1 MTKHVKKTIFVLVA
15 AIFVL
20 GFCVAAFSACGNK
33 GVHEHS
39 IYPVEAR
46 AATCTEEGVK
56 ECDKCIYCEQY
67 FIDGNP
73 VDESEVII
81 PIDPDNHSNLTER
94 PAVAATCVENGNV
107 AYEYCSSCNKYYVDG
122 VEVAEEQLADE
133 ITIPATGNHTFNDK
147 GNCTTCDGYRVT
159 YDTNKTA
166 VVDKTNAVDFVA
178 TSKGSVHTSA
188 DKQTWYD
195 TLIAEKMT
203 FAAQISGS
211 EYTEVGEF
219 GGRSVSFT
227 SLDEEA
233 VRNTFMRFSP
243 GVDGEAYVGKFILTF
258 DVSVSSEAVID
269 RLGARIADKTA
280 TEIKTTEGSEDT
292 PAITASQDPLHGEDA
307 GNKEGGN
314 AVPCTLAP
322 GAKYRFR
329 YLMETTA
336 ADQLVQLYI
345 CFKNMATFTLSEMHF
360 IPLPEEAATG
370 IVTTEE
376 LYFGK
381 AYTGVKVVNTVDGND
396 FFDAYQWETFGSSS
410 TMRGEE
416 LYDDNGYLVFTKDTA
431 SRFTLFNTVQKTTG
445 DTAGAYTHLGDNG
458 GNVTKGGGEAMYNKE
473 YKYTF
478 TLTATGE
485 FDLMTLGASK
495 SAAPR
500 SDDQGGIYLNFAED
514 GTVTIYHTI
523 GSTTKRSIGEFS
535 GASTFVPGEVT
546 TISVTFNRVDSGTL
560 TMVLEVNG
568 EAVQFSADSVVNAD
582 KFSAE
587 GSVFKTVN
595 VLNDS
600 GLGGRVG
607 FAPMD
612 DTVVTVTDLAIAYPS
627 QE

>member
-1 MTKHVKKTIFVLVA
+1 MTKHVKKIIFALFAAVFVLAFSVA
-15 AIFVL
+15 AL
-20 GFCVAAFSACGNK
+20 SACGE
-33 GVHEHS
+33 GSGTHEHA
-39 IYPVEAR
+39 IYPVAGR

-56 ECDKCIYCEQY
+56 DCDQCIYCEQY
-67 FIDGNP
+67 FIDGQP
-73 VDESEVII
+73 VEASDVII
-81 PIDPDNHSNLTER
+81 PIDPNNHAAYVER
-94 PAVAATCVENGNV
+94 EATAPTCVEPGNK
-107 AYEYCSSCNKYYVDG
+107 AYEYCSACEKYYLEG
-122 VEVAEEQLADE
+122 EEVTEEQLADE

-147 GNCTTCDGYRVT
+147 GNCTTCDGYRMT
-159 YDTNKTA
+159 YDTGKTA
-166 VVDKTNAVDFVA
+166 VVDKTNKFDFVA
-178 TSKGSVHTSA
+178 TSRGGVHTST

-211 EYTEVGEF
+211 DYTEVGEF
-219 GGRSVSFT
+219 GGGSVSFT

-307 GNKEGGN
+307 GDKEGGN
-314 AVPCTLAP
+314 AVPCTLDP

-360 IPLPEEAATG
+360 IPLTEEAATG

-381 AYTGVKVVNTVDGND
+381 AYTGVKVVNTVDGKD

-410 TMRGEE
+410 TVRGEE

-431 SRFTLFNTVQKTTG
+431 SRFTLFDTVEKA
-445 DTAGAYTHLGDNG
+445 AGSYTHLGD
-458 GNVTKGGGEAMYNKE
+458 KGTNITAMAETMYNKE

-495 SAAPR
+495 STAPR
-500 SDDQGGIYLNFAED
+500 SDGQGGIYLNFAED

-523 GSTTKRSIGEFS
+523 GSPTKRSIGEFS
-535 GASTFVPGEVT
+535 GASTFVPGEET

-582 KFSAE
+582 KFFAE

-612 DTVVTVTDLAIAYPS
+612 DTVVTVTDLVIAYPS
-627 QE
+627 ME

>member
-1 MTKHVKKTIFVLVA
+1 MTKHVKKIIFALFAAVFVLAFSVA
-15 AIFVL
+15 AL
-20 GFCVAAFSACGNK
+20 SACGE
-33 GVHEHS
+33 GSGTHEHA
-39 IYPVEAR
+39 IYPVAGR

-56 ECDKCIYCEQY
+56 DCDQCIYCEQY
-67 FIDGNP
+67 FIDGQP
-73 VDESEVII
+73 VEASDVII
-81 PIDPDNHSNLTER
+81 PIDPNNH
-94 PAVAATCVENGNV
+94 AAYVEHEATAPTCVEPGNK
-107 AYEYCSSCNKYYVDG
+107 AYEYCSACEKYYLEG
-122 VEVAEEQLADE
+122 EEVTEEQLADV

-178 TSKGSVHTSA
+178 TSKGSVHTST

-203 FAAQISGS
+203 FAAQISRS
-211 EYTEVGEF
+211 DYTEVSEF
-219 GGRSVSFT
+219 GGGSVSFT
-227 SLDEEA
+227 NLDEEA

-307 GNKEGGN
+307 GDKEGGN

-360 IPLPEEAATG
+360 IPLTEEAATG

-396 FFDAYQWETFGSSS
+396 FFDAYQWETFGSSP
-410 TMRGEE
+410 TMRDEE

-431 SRFTLFNTVQKTTG
+431 SRFTLFNTVEKA
-445 DTAGAYTHLGDNG
+445 AGSYTHLGDNG
-458 GNVTKGGGEAMYNKE
+458 TNITAMAQTMYNKE

-495 SAAPR
+495 STAPR
-500 SDDQGGIYLNFAED
+500 SDGQGGIYLNFAED

-535 GASTFVPGEVT
+535 GASTFVPGEKT

-612 DTVVTVTDLAIAYPS
+612 DTVVTVTDLVIAYPS

>member
-20 GFCVAAFSACGNK
+20 GFCVAAFSACGSK

-56 ECDKCIYCEQY
+56 ECDKCIYCGQY

-94 PAVAATCVENGNV
+94 PAVAATCVEYGNV

-122 VEVAEEQLADE
+122 VEVTEEQLADV

-178 TSKGSVHTSA
+178 TSMGSVHTSN

-195 TLIAEKMT
+195 TLVAEKMT
-203 FAAQISGS
+203 FAAQISRS
-211 EYTEVGEF
+211 DYTEVGEF
-219 GGRSVSFT
+219 GGGSVSFT
-227 SLDEEA
+227 NLDEEA

-269 RLGARIADKTA
+269 RIGARIADKTA
-280 TEIKTTEGSEDT
+280 TEIKTTEGSADT
-292 PAITASQDPLHGEDA
+292 PAITASQDPLHGEDS
-307 GNKEGGN
+307 GKKEGGN

-360 IPLPEEAATG
+360 IPLTEEADTG
-370 IVTTEE
+370 IVTTKE

-396 FFDAYQWETFGSSS
+396 FFDAYQWETFGKSSS
-410 TMRGEE
+410 VRDEAI
-416 LYDDNGYLVFTKDTA
+416 YNDDGYLVFTKDTA
-431 SRFTLFNTVQKTTG
+431 SRFTLFNTVEKA
-445 DTAGAYTHLGDNG
+445 AGSYTHLGDNAKT
-458 GNVTKGGGEAMYNKE
+458 NIITEMAQTMYNKE

-478 TLTATGE
+478 KLTATGE
-485 FDLMTLGASK
+485 FDLMTLGS
-495 SAAPR
+495 SGSTAPR
-500 SDDQGGIYLNFAED
+500 SNDQGGIYLNFAED

-523 GSTTKRSIGEFS
+523 NPTAKRSIGEFS
-535 GASTFVPGEVT
+535 GVSTFVPGEKT

-568 EAVQFSADSVVNAD
+568 KAVQFSADSVVNAD

-612 DTVVTVTDLAIAYPS
+612 DTVVTVTDLVIAYPS
-627 QE
+627 ME

>member
-1 MTKHVKKTIFVLVA
+1 MTKHVKKTIFVLVSV
-15 AIFVL
+15 IFIL
-20 GFCVAAFSACGNK
+20 GFCVAALSACGSK
-33 GVHEHS
+33 GKHEHA

-56 ECDKCIYCEQY
+56 ECDHCIYCGQY

-81 PIDPDNHSNLTER
+81 PIDPNNHSDLTEYA
-94 PAVAATCVENGNV
+94 AVAATCVENGSK
-107 AYEYCSSCNKYYVDG
+107 AYEYCSACEKYYIDG
-122 VEVAEEQLADE
+122 TEVSAEQLADE
-133 ITIPATGNHTFNDK
+133 VTIPATGEHEFNDK
-147 GNCTTCDGYRVT
+147 GNCTMCDGYELT
-159 YDTNKTA
+159 YGANKTVA
-166 VVDKTNAVDFVA
+166 VDKTNAVDFVA
-178 TSKGSVHTSA
+178 TSKGSVHTST

-195 TLIAEKMT
+195 TLIAERMT

-211 EYTEVGEF
+211 DYTEVGEF
-219 GGRSVSFT
+219 GTGSVSFT
-227 SLDEEA
+227 GLEEEA
-233 VRNTFMRFSP
+233 VRNSFMRFAP

-292 PAITASQDPLHGEDA
+292 PAITASQDPLHGEDS
-307 GNKEGGN
+307 GNREGGN

-345 CFKNMATFTLSEMHF
+345 CFKNMATFTLSGMHF

-381 AYTGVKVVNTVDGND
+381 AYTGVKVVNTVDGKD
-396 FFDAYQWETFGSSS
+396 FFDAYQWETFGSSP
-410 TMRGEE
+410 TVRGEE

-431 SRFTLFNTVQKTTG
+431 SRFTLFDTVEKA
-445 DTAGAYTHLGDNG
+445 AGSYTHLGDNG
-458 GNVTKGGGEAMYNKE
+458 NNITAMAQTMYNKE

-485 FDLMTLGASK
+485 FDLMTLGASG
-495 SAAPR
+495 STAPR
-500 SDDQGGIYLNFAED
+500 SDGQGGLYLNFAED
-514 GTVTIYHTI
+514 GTVTIYHTMN
-523 GSTTKRSIGEFS
+523 STAKRSIGEFS
-535 GASTFVPGEVT
+535 GASTFVPGEET

-582 KFSAE
+582 KFFAE

-595 VLNDS
+595 VLNNS

-612 DTVVTVTDLAIAYPS
+612 DTVVTVTDLVITYPS